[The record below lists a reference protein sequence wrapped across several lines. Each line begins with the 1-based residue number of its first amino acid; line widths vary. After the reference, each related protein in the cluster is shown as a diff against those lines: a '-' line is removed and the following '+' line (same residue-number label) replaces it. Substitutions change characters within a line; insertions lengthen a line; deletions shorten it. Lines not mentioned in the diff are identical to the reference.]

1 MENSSKVEFLFLNEE
16 DMIKAGVTD
25 MGRCVDVMTE
35 MFELLGKG
43 DYIMGSK
50 NHNSHG
56 IMIDFPENPKFEGM
70 PKTGPDRRFMAMDV
84 SKSVVKNGTAQ
95 TRKILKKVFPVQ
107 SLCIH

>member
-56 IMIDFPENPKFEGM
+56 IMIDFPENPKIRGN
-70 PKTGPDRRFMAMDV
+70 A
-84 SKSVVKNGTAQ
+84 KNRTRQ
-95 TRKILKKVFPVQ
+95 TIHGDALISWWTFQ
-107 SLCIH
+107 SLW